1 MSPTNRRAARARA
14 ARHAA
19 LALAASVVIAVPAAA
34 LASGGQAART
44 HVVTLQGLRFH
55 PATVNVNVG
64 ESVTWEWRDGG
75 NEHNVTASHFRSR
88 TQTHGSFTVQF
99 NHTGTFSYRCTIHVA
114 EGMVGKV
121 VVR

>member
-1 MSPTNRRAARARA
+1 MSPTTNRPARAVR

-19 LALAASVVIAVPAAA
+19 LALLVCVAIALPADA
-34 LASGGQAART
+34 LASAGQAART

-75 NEHNVTASHFRSR
+75 IEHNVTGTHFRSH

-99 NHTGTFSYRCTIHVA
+99 NHRGTFSYRCTIHVA

-121 VVR
+121 VVH